1 MKYLGDCY
9 DALNKLTFVVDPATG
24 QENTKKANEMI
35 AKDGE
40 RMMLYEEFELEGE
53 VERYL
58 NNLTEAMRMTLRD
71 MMGKGYNAAANWE
84 VDKPRHLWLFD
95 FPAQVVV
102 TNTQAFWTEEAEI
115 ALDDLAGGQEDAV
128 KKYLQVCDNRLQ
140 ELIKLVLGKLA
151 KDDRIKVITIITLDV
166 HARDVIQKL
175 IDEKVEGQEAFLWQ
189 QQLRFYWQP
198 KTSTARFA
206 SATIRQS
213 TFMNG
218 LATLDV

>member
-1 MKYLGDCY
+1 
-9 DALNKLTFVVDPATG
+9 
-24 QENTKKANEMI
+24 MI

-115 ALDDLAGGQEDAV
+115 ALMTWLAD
-128 KKYLQVCDNRLQ
+128 KRTPLK
-140 ELIKLVLGKLA
+140 
-151 KDDRIKVITIITLDV
+151 
-166 HARDVIQKL
+166 
-175 IDEKVEGQEAFLWQ
+175 
-189 QQLRFYWQP
+189 
-198 KTSTARFA
+198 STYR
-206 SATIRQS
+206 SATIVS
-213 TFMNG
+213 KS
-218 LATLDV
+218 